1 MSHCIQFEP
10 HIHSQIDDLIRF
22 IPKKDDKAYL
32 TLLID
37 KHQVQ
42 LIGGVKES
50 LNLITFEHNDAWGLK
65 KGQWSLCATS
75 FIQLWQLTNLEKH
88 KAPFALKVEYNKDT
102 PYPKVDNLT
111 SETGRLFIEA
121 QPPRE
126 AHLAFHEKTQQ
137 LVTQKVST
145 KAAQAIIEVA
155 DTYRPFDTFE
165 LDCKQQV
172 VKVER
177 QGVPT
182 PYDLPESFEPEFDLL
197 LNKQS
202 LDNLKHLAFDTSAE
216 HIDIYMD
223 DDQAIFSD
231 GQRILSSSLASLKD
245 YAQKQEIEYETKAR
259 LIVNLVDFKKQID
272 DYRSNAK
279 VKKGNQA
286 LIYIDNDCVMIGGLT
301 DETGLHS
308 YLDVADS
315 KTDRT
320 TVFRVNLSELSKIR
334 LQDVITKK
342 TKQMK
347 VQFLK
352 TTQGDYKLGFY
363 NNINKTHPYA
373 YVHDVEYA
381 PQEIARM
388 QKEKEKLDALINPEG
403 QQIDAIG
410 FDDV

>member
-1 MSHCIQFEP
+1 
-10 HIHSQIDDLIRF
+10 
-22 IPKKDDKAYL
+22 
-32 TLLID
+32 
-37 KHQVQ
+37 
-42 LIGGVKES
+42 
-50 LNLITFEHNDAWGLK
+50 
-65 KGQWSLCATS
+65 
-75 FIQLWQLTNLEKH
+75 
-88 KAPFALKVEYNKDT
+88 
-102 PYPKVDNLT
+102 
-111 SETGRLFIEA
+111 
-121 QPPRE
+121 
-126 AHLAFHEKTQQ
+126 
-137 LVTQKVST
+137 

-182 PYDLPESFEPEFDLL
+182 PYDLPENFEPEFDLL

-202 LDNLKHLAFDTSAE
+202 LDNLKQLAFDTSAE

-279 VKKGNQA
+279 VKKANQA
-286 LIYIDNDCVMIGGLT
+286 LIYIDNECVMIGGLT
-301 DETGLHS
+301 EETGLHS

-320 TVFRVNLSELSKIR
+320 TVFRVNLSELSKVR

-342 TKQMK
+342 NQT
-347 VQFLK
+347 
-352 TTQGDYKLGFY
+352 D
-363 NNINKTHPYA
+363 
-373 YVHDVEYA
+373 
-381 PQEIARM
+381 
-388 QKEKEKLDALINPEG
+388 EG
-403 QQIDAIG
+403 AISKNHTRRLQAWLL
-410 FDDV
+410 